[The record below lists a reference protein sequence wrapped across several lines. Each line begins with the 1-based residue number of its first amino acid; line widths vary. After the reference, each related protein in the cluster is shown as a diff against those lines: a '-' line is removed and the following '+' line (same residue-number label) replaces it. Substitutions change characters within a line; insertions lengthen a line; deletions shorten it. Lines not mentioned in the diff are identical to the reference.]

1 VRERLNW
8 IDWLKV
14 IVVFGAFLFHAAQ
27 PFVVTSWL
35 VNDTDKSL
43 LLSLLS
49 GFGYMFGM
57 PLMFLLAGAATW
69 LAVERRGI
77 GGHTGLRLRRLLI
90 PLVLGLVILGPP
102 QAWVAY
108 LAAGGESGPLAFL
121 GIYLGDLRFYPNPG
135 WFGEYGHH
143 LWFLAFLF
151 LYVLLTLP
159 LLSWL
164 RARRAAGS
172 DLRIGALADGPWG
185 LILLL
190 VPIVAGQLLLRP
202 LVPDY
207 RDWADFALWLSYFV
221 IGIGAMA
228 DRRVLSAIL
237 RRRRVT
243 LWLAPIIAIAY
254 LPVVLFGSPLDL
266 EHAPGFTLAGLAYVA
281 WRTALGWVM
290 ALVLVGVAATY
301 FTARPRFLGWA
312 SDMVLPFYVLHHPV
326 TVVVAAVV
334 VGLSAGLWVKF
345 GLILLVAGIITVA
358 LCVGL
363 DMATTS
369 LSRRF
374 RRSKPASVTPAQAP
388 P

>member
-1 VRERLNW
+1 MRERLNW

-14 IVVFGAFLFHAAQ
+14 IVVFGAFVFHAAQ
-27 PFVVTSWL
+27 PFVATNWL
-35 VNDTDKSL
+35 VNNTDKSL
-43 LLSLLS
+43 VLSLLS
-49 GFGYMFGM
+49 GFGYMVGM
-57 PLMFLLAGAATW
+57 PLMFFLAGGATW

-90 PLVLGLVILGPP
+90 PLALGLVILGPP
-102 QAWVAY
+102 QAWVAH
-108 LAAGGESGPLAFL
+108 LAAGGGSGPLAFL
-121 GIYLGDLRFYPNPG
+121 AIYLGDVRFYPNPA

-151 LYVLLTLP
+151 LYALLTLP

-172 DLRIGALADGPWG
+172 DLRIGTLADGPWG
-185 LILLL
+185 LIVLFA
-190 VPIVAGQLLLRP
+190 PIVAAQLILRP
-202 LVPDY
+202 LAPDY
-207 RDWADFALWLSYFV
+207 RDWADFVLWLSYFA
-221 IGIGAMA
+221 IGIAAMA

-237 RRRRVT
+237 RRRRAA
-243 LWLAPIIAIAY
+243 LWLVPIVAIAY
-254 LPVVLFGSPLDL
+254 LPVVLFGSPLNL
-266 EHAPGFTLAGLAYVA
+266 EHAPGFTPAGLAYVA

-290 ALVLVGVAATY
+290 ALVFVGVAAAY
-301 FTARPRFLGWA
+301 FNARPRFLGWA
-312 SDMVLPFYVLHHPV
+312 SEMVLPFYILHHPV

-345 GLILLVAGIITVA
+345 GVILLVAGITTVA

-363 DMATTS
+363 DMATTAI
-369 LSRRF
+369 SRRF
-374 RRSKPASVTPAQAP
+374 RRVKPASVIPAEAP